1 MHPTRLLLAD
11 VLHRLPPAWAD
22 DPRPA
27 IRAARRER
35 PEKVVVLD
43 DDPTG
48 TQTVHGIPVLTEWSV
63 EALRT
68 ELTNDLSACFL
79 LTNSR
84 SLSLA
89 EAQALNTTIGHNL
102 QEAARDVSR
111 RFVVV
116 SRSDSTLRGHFPGE
130 VEALAEALAQD
141 FDAWLLIPFFQ
152 EGGRYT
158 IDDVHYVAEGEW
170 LVPAAATEF
179 ARDAVFGYQA
189 SELRQWVA
197 EKTGGRI
204 PAQTVASVSLEDIRR
219 GGPEQVTTRLM
230 ALTHGCVCV
239 VNAASQRDLEVF
251 VQGLLAAEGRGRRA
265 LYRTAAS
272 FVPIRA
278 DIAPVRCSLR
288 LSWPCQ
294 RPAGRLIIVGSH
306 VPRSSSQLAA
316 LQSQPGVVSVE
327 VQVQALLAEAQYDA
341 EVARVTQAIE
351 QALRRDADVVLF
363 TSRALVTGADASV
376 RSPLA
381 SGCRPASSL
390 SSERSP
396 RGHAIC
402 WPRAASRRVI
412 LPRRAWGSSA
422 LWYSARS
429 CLGSRCG
436 SSGRRPAIRAWG
448 ISFFLETW
456 AVHRHWP
463 RWCWGCAHRQ
473 EVHTE
478 MLTSTTELL
487 RAAMAREYAIGAF
500 NVYNLEGVRA
510 VVNAAEA
517 QRSPV
522 MLQLHPGA
530 LQHGGQPLVALCLAA
545 AQAATVPV
553 TVHLDHSTAPRRLRP
568 HYRRGSPP

>member
-11 VLHRLPPAWAD
+11 VLRRLPPAWAD

-27 IRAARRER
+27 IRTARRER

-63 EALRT
+63 EALRA
-68 ELTNDLSACFL
+68 ELTNDLPACFL

-84 SLSLA
+84 SLSVA
-89 EAQALNTTIGHNL
+89 EAQALNTTIGQNL
-102 QEAARDVSR
+102 REAAHDVSR

-170 LVPAAATEF
+170 LVPAAETEF

-219 GGPEQVTTRLM
+219 GGPEQVTMRLM

-239 VNAASQRDLEVF
+239 VNAASPRDLEVF
-251 VQGLLAAEGRGRRA
+251 VQGLLAAEGRGRRF

-278 DIAPVRCSLR
+278 DIAPRPLLAPAELAMPASGGG
-288 LSWPCQ
+288 LS
-294 RPAGRLIIVGSH
+294 IVGSH

-363 TSRALVTGADASV
+363 TSRTLVTGADASSTLAIGQRVSAGLVAVV
-376 RSPLA
+376 RALA
-381 SGCRPASSL
+381 TRPRYLLAKGGITSSDIATQGL
-390 SSERSP
+390 GVR
-396 RGHAIC
+396 
-402 WPRAASRRVI
+402 RALVLGQI
-412 LPRRAWGSSA
+412 LPG
-422 LWYSARS
+422 
-429 CLGSRCG
+429 
-436 SSGRRPAIRAWG
+436 
-448 ISFFLETW
+448 
-456 AVHRHWP
+456 
-463 RWCWGCAHRQ
+463 
-473 EVHTE
+473 
-478 MLTSTTELL
+478 
-487 RAAMAREYAIGAF
+487 
-500 NVYNLEGVRA
+500 
-510 VVNAAEA
+510 
-517 QRSPV
+517 
-522 MLQLHPGA
+522 
-530 LQHGGQPLVALCLAA
+530 
-545 AQAATVPV
+545 VPV
-553 TVHLDHSTAPRRLRP
+553 WQLGPETRYPGMGYIVFPGNVGGPQALAEVVLGLRSQAERA
-568 HYRRGSPP
+568 H